1 MKQQT
6 TVGGRECLLYTDG
19 RAGGQQCPCGIC
31 ASDGATR
38 YRQMHARMEPR
49 QSFRRWSHP
58 HSQRLCVVPF
68 KTEKQSCQQRNI
80 KEYIDR
86 FMIKIQEITT
96 KDILSKTNLPIGD
109 FSPRQAWRTA
119 GGGQLFL
126 PRDHHQIRTK
136 AANRLNRLNRPAGKN
151 KMTKNLHNSKKCSN
165 FVQFFGKK

>member
-31 ASDGATR
+31 ASDGAPR
-38 YRQMHARMEPR
+38 YRQMNARMEPR

-86 FMIKIQEITT
+86 FMIKIQGT
-96 KDILSKTNLPIGD
+96 DNC
-109 FSPRQAWRTA
+109 ARTA
-119 GGGQLFL
+119 RRTVSVMCVMMILYAPSMVSCRWWSIISTTRPSPNPHRNKQPPPVHGKLMTDSN
-126 PRDHHQIRTK
+126 RIR
-136 AANRLNRLNRPAGKN
+136 P
-151 KMTKNLHNSKKCSN
+151 
-165 FVQFFGKK
+165 